1 MASPLDL
8 TTLASVKAWLNI
20 SNTNSDTILD
30 SLIIA
35 ASRLITTTLAR
46 PSLLPRQ
53 FIERTDGRANSRLYL
68 RHWPVLSIESLSI
81 DDQPVTQNYE
91 LQSSD
96 GIPPGRPQAIDLL
109 GRVFPR
115 GRQNI
120 AITYQAGYAVE
131 NEGAAIPTAAPYQC
145 TAIAPYGPWACDLG
159 IIDPTTGASFVN
171 VGGTPAAG
179 QYNVSSGLYTF
190 AAADAERQI
199 AISYGF
205 VPQDLVQVCTE
216 LVAERYLYRLRI
228 GEVAKSLGGQETVSF
243 SQKDMPDAL
252 AAMLAPYRAVMVP

>member
-20 SNTNSDTILD
+20 SNTNSDMILGA
-30 SLIIA
+30 LIGA
-35 ASRLITTTLAR
+35 ASRLIHANLAR

-53 FIERTDGRANSRLYL
+53 FVERSDGRANSRLYL
-68 RHWPVLSIESLSI
+68 RHWPVLAVESLSI
-81 DDQPVTQNYE
+81 NDQPVTQGYE

-96 GIPPGRPQAIDLL
+96 GIPPGRPQAIDLF
-109 GRVFPR
+109 GRAFPR

-131 NEGAAIPTAAPYQC
+131 SEAAVIPSAAPYQC
-145 TAIAPYGPWACDLG
+145 TTIAPYGAWGSDLG
-159 IIDPTTGASFVN
+159 IDDAATAAPFTG
-171 VGGTPAAG
+171 VGGTPASG
-179 QYNVSSGLYTF
+179 QYSVAGGVYTF
-190 AAADAERQI
+190 APVDAGRYI

-205 VPQDLVQVCTE
+205 VPQDVAQVCME
-216 LVAERYLYRLRI
+216 LVGERYFYRLRI
-228 GEVAKSLGGQETVSF
+228 GEVSKSLGGQETISF
-243 SQKDMPDAL
+243 SQKDMPDSL